1 MRKIFFILI
10 TIFLFSSCMKFN
22 SEIIY
27 RVERPEG
34 VIRDTINYVT
44 LNSTCMVKYDDD
56 GNFVLNLN
64 DNVNSR
70 TILVSKYPIVIES
83 FQKVEITN

>member
-10 TIFLFSSCMKFN
+10 TIFIFSSCTKYN
-22 SEIIY
+22 SEIVY

-34 VIRDTINYVT
+34 VIRDTISFVT
-44 LNSTCMVKYDDD
+44 FSSVCMVKYYD

-64 DNVNSR
+64 DKVNNR
-70 TILVSKYPIVIES
+70 IILTSKYPIVIES
-83 FQKVEITN
+83 FQKVQIN

>member
-10 TIFLFSSCMKFN
+10 TIFIFSSCTKYN
-22 SEIIY
+22 SEIVY

-34 VIRDTINYVT
+34 VICDTINYVT
-44 LNSTCMVKYDDD
+44 LNSTCTVKYDD

-64 DNVNSR
+64 DRVNYR

-83 FQKVEITN
+83 FQKVKIN

>member
-10 TIFLFSSCMKFN
+10 TIFIFSSCTKYN

-34 VIRDTINYVT
+34 VICDTINFVT
-44 LNSTCMVKYDDD
+44 FNSTCRVTYGDEK
-56 GNFVLNLN
+56 FELNLI
-64 DNVNSR
+64 DKVNYR
-70 TILVSKYPIVIES
+70 TISTSKYPIVIES
-83 FQKVEITN
+83 FKKVKIN

>member
-10 TIFLFSSCMKFN
+10 TIFIFSSCTKYN

-34 VIRDTINYVT
+34 VICDTINFVT
-44 LNSTCMVKYDDD
+44 FNSTCMVEYDD
-56 GNFVLNLN
+56 GKFVLILN
-64 DNVNSR
+64 DKVNYRRIS
-70 TILVSKYPIVIES
+70 TSKYPIVIES
-83 FQKVEITN
+83 FQKAKIN

>member
-10 TIFLFSSCMKFN
+10 TIFIFSSCTKYN

-34 VIRDTINYVT
+34 VIRDTINFVT
-44 LNSTCMVKYDDD
+44 LNSTCMVQYDD
-56 GNFVLNLN
+56 GKFVLILN
-64 DNVNSR
+64 DKVNYRPIS
-70 TILVSKYPIVIES
+70 TSKYPIVIES
-83 FQKVEITN
+83 FKKVQITN

>member
-10 TIFLFSSCMKFN
+10 AIFLFSSCTKYN

-34 VIRDTINYVT
+34 VICDTINYVT
-44 LNSTCMVKYDDD
+44 FNSTCMVKYED

-64 DNVNSR
+64 DKINHR
-70 TILVSKYPIVIES
+70 TIIASKYPIVIES
-83 FQKVEITN
+83 FQKVQIN